1 MSYAG
6 EGVALDDQRVW
17 DGTKWVLAKRPLT
30 QAQTLSAT
38 GSWDGLADYILVT
51 GTGARVITLP
61 KPTLVPRNVTVI
73 DAAGNS
79 STNLIT
85 VVAAGGGT
93 IGGQSSVLL
102 NVDHAVIDLA
112 FVSAAGAGSW
122 SNVSRNLAARRV
134 YGRADGAG
142 TGAGQELTGA
152 QLGSIIRSN
161 TVTVDTT
168 TGGTV
173 ATYALT
179 SAQNAVKFA
188 VGVGNTTIHGATAP
202 AESGQVVFWHVDSA
216 VTTNRVS
223 FTEESA
229 SAGAALQRFR
239 TPNGQT
245 LTLGAGDSAVSC
257 YFDGR
262 HHIVACSPQAGYQH
276 VFRREL
282 FSTLSGA
289 VASLNPAGFA
299 LADRVHVTLSAD
311 ATLHGIVAPYVG
323 FSFELSIRSGNFVLT
338 VDHNSGGAGTANE
351 RILCPRDADVQAR
364 LGEALR
370 FTYSGAL
377 RWIVNA
383 VSIAHN
389 TTGEGVE
396 NSRGLLRAAAKT
408 ITTNATGGTQNDLA
422 LGTTDVL
429 RVTTKTTL
437 TGFAGGY
444 AGRHLYV
451 MSVGVTTTIPNE
463 SALSTAANR
472 TTGSSRGDVVLNADD
487 SAHLLYTGTRWH
499 VIHRDDLDSPRYTEL
514 IDHFNTYFEVG
525 ANVLLGDTPWL
536 ITSNDGQHDTAPSGA
551 GGTTSWGRFE
561 LRTDNAASINDYA
574 VLCKGHAL
582 GFASMPYGWR
592 AIQRVRF
599 LGSITNA
606 TNGRLVFGI
615 GDYLG
620 DINFSA
626 VNRSIIITGSS
637 GSANWRFIHFNAGG
651 GTADQDTGV
660 PFNTL
665 VRLFEI
671 VRVGDISTGAWQ
683 CWIDGVLCSTIAVD
697 VPNLSVNFGVLVQ
710 SLAASQR
717 VAIIDMLSIRSGT
730 LTGPLAA

>member
-102 NVDHAVIDLA
+102 NVDHSVIDLA
-112 FVSAAGAGSW
+112 FVSTVGAGSW
-122 SNVSRNLAARRV
+122 SNISRNLAARRV

-142 TGAGQELTGA
+142 TGATQELTGA

-161 TVTVDTT
+161 TFTSDTT
-168 TGGTV
+168 SAGTI

-179 SAQNAVKFA
+179 SAQNAVKFSS
-188 VGVGNTTIHGATAP
+188 GITSPTIHGATTP
-202 AESGQVVFWHVDSA
+202 AEPGQVIFWHVDST
-216 VTTNRVS
+216 VTGVVTFAN
-223 FTEESA
+223 ESGT
-229 SAGAALQRFR
+229 AGAAPERFR
-239 TPNGQT
+239 TPSGAA
-245 LTLGAGDSAVSC
+245 LVLGAGESAVSC
-257 YFDGR
+257 YFDSR
-262 HHIVACSPQAGYQH
+262 HHIIA
-276 VFRREL
+276 
-282 FSTLSGA
+282 TSGM
-289 VASLNPAGFA
+289 VGK
-299 LADRVHVTLSAD
+299 VVT
-311 ATLHGIVAPYVG
+311 
-323 FSFELSIRSGNFVLT
+323 
-338 VDHNSGGAGTANE
+338 
-351 RILCPRDADVQAR
+351 
-364 LGEALR
+364 
-370 FTYSGAL
+370 
-377 RWIVNA
+377 VNA
-383 VSIAHN
+383 A
-389 TTGEGVE
+389 
-396 NSRGLLRAAAKT
+396 
-408 ITTNATGGTQNDLA
+408 GGTQNDLA
-422 LGTTDVL
+422 LGTTDQLQVAAS
-429 RVTTKTTL
+429 TTI

-444 AGRHLYV
+444 AGRHLYLT
-451 MSVGVTTTIPNE
+451 SVGVRTTLAAE
-463 SALSTAANR
+463 SVSSTATNR
-472 TTGSSRGDVVLNADD
+472 ITGSSRGEIVVEPGD
-487 SAHLLYTGTRWH
+487 SVDILYTGTRW
-499 VIHRDDLDSPRYTEL
+499 VVVSREDLDSTRYTEL

-536 ITSNDGQHDTAPSGA
+536 ISSNDGQHDTAPSGA
-551 GGTTSWGRFE
+551 SGTAAWGRFE
-561 LRTDNAASINDYA
+561 LRNDSAASINDYA
-574 VLCKGHAL
+574 VLCKGAAL
-582 GFASMPYGWR
+582 GFASLPYGWQTIR
-592 AIQRVRF
+592 RVRF

-626 VNRSIIITGSS
+626 LNRSIIITGSS
-637 GSANWRFIHFNAGG
+637 GSANWRFVHFNAGG

-660 PFNTL
+660 TFDTT

-671 VRVGDISTGAWQ
+671 VRVGDISTGSWQ
-683 CWIDGVLCSTIAVD
+683 CWIDGVLRSTITVD
-697 VPNLSVNFGVLVQ
+697 VPNQPVNFGVLVQ

-717 VAIIDMLSIRSGT
+717 VAMIDMLSIRSGT
-730 LTGPLAA
+730 LTGAFAA